1 MTPRRRDDDVDDDGA
16 LSRRARPTWQVLTL
30 IGSILVA
37 AGLGVAAAQ
46 TVANSEAQKVVA
58 PVERK
63 IDDHLAA
70 VVPTRELMEAFV
82 DEQRQFNRDARRQ
95 LEALCRASPHA
106 NCPLSGGR

>member
-1 MTPRRRDDDVDDDGA
+1 MNDDGV
-16 LSRRARPTWQVLTL
+16 LSRKAKPAWGVMVL

-37 AGLGVAAAQ
+37 AAGALGAARAVAK
-46 TVANSEAQKVVA
+46 VEAQQVVA

-70 VVPTRELMEAFV
+70 VVPTKELMEAFV